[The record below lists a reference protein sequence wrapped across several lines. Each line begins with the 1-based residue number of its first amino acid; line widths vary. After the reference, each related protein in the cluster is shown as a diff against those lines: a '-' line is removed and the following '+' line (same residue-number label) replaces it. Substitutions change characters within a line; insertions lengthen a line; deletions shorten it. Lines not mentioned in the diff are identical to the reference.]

1 LESGLIQVAA
11 KSSLLGCT
19 IDMKL
24 VESVLR
30 NMVRKRKTITI
41 DVIKKV
47 VCRHYGVSH
56 QDLVSRSRKQ
66 AIVRPR
72 QVAIFLSRRY
82 TDAPLQTIGKSFNR
96 YHATALHSINAVE
109 KGLRE
114 SAALRQQ
121 IALISEKLET
131 GDF

>member
-1 LESGLIQVAA
+1 
-11 KSSLLGCT
+11 
-19 IDMKL
+19 MKL